1 MAKLITLDALNK
13 SLATVKKY
21 VDDAI
26 ENIETSGGS
35 NIDDTTASATTTYS
49 SNKIESIKTD
59 IDSQIN
65 EIKNNAGNVTDEQV
79 KAAVD
84 AYLEQNPISGDIS
97 SITEDIPPTN
107 LFDKNNL
114 VKSRPNDSGGTTSG
128 KFSNW
133 IPVKAGR
140 TYGMNDTH
148 SKVWYFYNTDKTYY
162 GSGAGNKTFK
172 PPQDGYT
179 LIQIGDNMDVNSLKV
194 IEGTNPEDAH
204 DGYTA
209 IKKSTI
215 PPLSRWSGKKW
226 LVIGDSITTE
236 SNGFADKSYASMV
249 ATNLGL
255 TVTNIAIGGRQLLD
269 AINWVENLTTT
280 HYDLVTIM
288 MGTNDHA
295 YQAHIT
301 DITANFETLIR
312 KIQARMPNAVV
323 AYITPIKRV
332 YFNDAGE
339 ETSIGPDGYVQN
351 SGTSLADLVDAMKI
365 KCRELS
371 IPCLDIYDVLDPKLE
386 YVRKTY
392 FLRED
397 GKDGTHPN
405 ALGHAKFIAPRVN
418 AFLESLAP
426 FYMYINQDTPE
437 VPSGP
442 GEPEVTTYTITK
454 NLTNCTISNS
464 ASSITQNT
472 SYSATISA
480 NSGYTL
486 GDVTITMGGAD
497 ITSTAYSNGD
507 ISISSVTGN
516 IVITANATAIEAPS
530 SYTIT
535 TQLTH
540 CKCSNTATSI
550 TPNSSYSAKITA
562 NSGYTLS
569 SVTVTMGGTDITSSA
584 VSGANISISSVT
596 GNIVITANVADYS
609 SSTTTTVTLNLTNC
623 ISSNIATTALMG
635 EGYTTTIVAKDGYTL
650 GDIKVTLGGEDVSS
664 AVVKEGGTIS
674 VGFLRGPLVITASAT
689 AIEVEPTTYTVT
701 NNLTNCS
708 TNNSNASVNSG
719 EAYMSTITANKGYTL
734 NSVTVTMGGNDITG
748 SVYSDGVITISSVTG
763 NIVITANAT
772 QDDSG
777 STDPVTETLIHS
789 YDIPSSGTDL
799 TNHFDLTE
807 NAEWFN
813 SERNAELKLGR
824 GDSFVLE
831 FDFTRTNAYAATEM
845 VNTGAGAIPHIQTSA
860 APTRLGRIFIGT
872 DFCYSAEGGLFYVKG
887 FTSEDDTTR
896 IDKLTTTKKIKVNE
910 KHNFRMTYDSSTK
923 TSTYY
928 IDGTDIGSISDFE
941 IIIDGLNANIEHA
954 TVENL
959 KLYKV

>member
-1 MAKLITLDALNK
+1 MANITILEALRSSLI
-13 SLATVKKY
+13 ATKKY
-21 VDDAI
+21 IDDAI
-26 ENIETSGGS
+26 ENIETNGGS

-215 PPLSRWSGKKW
+215 PLLSRWSGKKW

-464 ASSITQNT
+464 ASSITQNA

-516 IVITANATAIEAPS
+516 IVITA
-530 SYTIT
+530 
-535 TQLTH
+535 
-540 CKCSNTATSI
+540 
-550 TPNSSYSAKITA
+550 
-562 NSGYTLS
+562 
-569 SVTVTMGGTDITSSA
+569 
-584 VSGANISISSVT
+584 
-596 GNIVITANVADYS
+596 
-609 SSTTTTVTLNLTNC
+609 
-623 ISSNIATTALMG
+623 
-635 EGYTTTIVAKDGYTL
+635 
-650 GDIKVTLGGEDVSS
+650 
-664 AVVKEGGTIS
+664 
-674 VGFLRGPLVITASAT
+674 SAT

-719 EAYMSTITANKGYTL
+719 EAYMSTITANEGYTL

-777 STDPVTETLIHS
+777 NTDPVTETLIHS

-872 DFCYSAEGGLFYVKG
+872 DFCYPAEGGLFYVKG
-887 FTSEDDTTR
+887 FTSEDDTTK
-896 IDKLTTTKKIKVNE
+896 IDKLTTTKTIKVNE

-941 IIIDGLNANIEHA
+941 IIIDGLNTNIEHA

>member
-1 MAKLITLDALNK
+1 MANITILEALRSSLI
-13 SLATVKKY
+13 ATKKY
-21 VDDAI
+21 IDDAI

-35 NIDDTTASATTTYS
+35 NINDTTASANTTYS

-269 AINWVENLTTT
+269 AINWVENLTCID
-280 HYDLVTIM
+280 YDLVTIM

-426 FYMYINQDTPE
+426 FYMYINQDAPE

-464 ASSITQNT
+464 ASSITQNA

-516 IVITANATAIEAPS
+516 IVITA
-530 SYTIT
+530 
-535 TQLTH
+535 
-540 CKCSNTATSI
+540 
-550 TPNSSYSAKITA
+550 
-562 NSGYTLS
+562 
-569 SVTVTMGGTDITSSA
+569 
-584 VSGANISISSVT
+584 
-596 GNIVITANVADYS
+596 
-609 SSTTTTVTLNLTNC
+609 
-623 ISSNIATTALMG
+623 
-635 EGYTTTIVAKDGYTL
+635 
-650 GDIKVTLGGEDVSS
+650 
-664 AVVKEGGTIS
+664 
-674 VGFLRGPLVITASAT
+674 SAT
-689 AIEVEPTTYTVT
+689 AIEVEPTTYTVA
-701 NNLTNCS
+701 NNLTDCS

-719 EAYMSTITANKGYTL
+719 EAYMSTITPNEGYTL
-734 NSVTVTMGGNDITG
+734 SSVTVTMGGDDITASVYSDG
-748 SVYSDGVITISSVTG
+748 NINIPNVTGNIVITASATVTPVEPITYTVTNNLTNCANSNSAVSVNEGESYSATITADSNYTLDVVTVTMGESDITDSVYSDGVITISSVTG

-772 QDDSG
+772 V
-777 STDPVTETLIHS
+777 TPVEPVTETLIHS

-872 DFCYSAEGGLFYVKG
+872 DFCYPAEGGLFYVKG

-896 IDKLTTTKKIKVNE
+896 IDKLTTTKTIKVNE

-941 IIIDGLNANIEHA
+941 IIIDGLNTNIEHA